1 MILQTKNCKITGGFN
16 MKKYLAVLLAVLIIG
31 TTPAFAAQY
40 GINQTTDPMAVKGK
54 GVDVGAADE
63 LISGNNSE
71 NSTSVN
77 EMFNTYNGTLYTDE
91 ELSNINITEDN
102 NINTIINGIEDST
115 TSEIPNQ
122 ENSTEITNEP
132 VTSQDNDTE
141 NLKPDAEN
149 ETITA
154 PVLNTTGIVMQT
166 SNYTCGPAALATVLN
181 NMGINATEH
190 ELAVLAGT
198 DETGTTMY
206 GLIQAAKSKGL
217 NAKGMKVSINDL
229 KKNSIVFL
237 TINGNTHYSIIR
249 EITNESIKLADPG
262 LGNIA
267 MILEEFNNAY
277 SGYALVISDPNISGA
292 NETTNTEINST
303 DNTLTDGGL

>member
-1 MILQTKNCKITGGFN
+1 